1 MLHILTERSALVGL
15 CVGAVLMG
23 RGEPNLQHLTPLS
36 EERQRL
42 MDAVE
47 ESQWEGDIYNAD
59 LLSTE
64 LYLVNQC
71 ITKGELYAPL
81 F

>member
-1 MLHILTERSALVGL
+1 MQIPTNQYSLEHI
-15 CVGAVLMG
+15 
-23 RGEPNLQHLTPLS
+23 TPLS

-42 MDAVE
+42 MSAVE
-47 ESQWEGDIYNAD
+47 ESHWEGDIHRAD

-64 LYLVNQC
+64 LDLVNQC

>member
-1 MLHILTERSALVGL
+1 MNMPSNQY
-15 CVGAVLMG
+15 
-23 RGEPNLQHLTPLS
+23 NLEHLTPLS

-47 ESQWEGDIYNAD
+47 ESQWEGDMNRAD

>member
-1 MLHILTERSALVGL
+1 MNMPSNQY
-15 CVGAVLMG
+15 
-23 RGEPNLQHLTPLS
+23 NLEHLTPLS

-47 ESQWEGDIYNAD
+47 ESQWEGDMHRAD

>member
-1 MLHILTERSALVGL
+1 MQIPSNQYNLEHI
-15 CVGAVLMG
+15 
-23 RGEPNLQHLTPLS
+23 TPLS

-42 MDAVE
+42 MSAVE
-47 ESQWEGDIYNAD
+47 ESHWEGDIHRAD

-64 LYLVNQC
+64 LDLVNQC

>member
-1 MLHILTERSALVGL
+1 MNMPSNQY
-15 CVGAVLMG
+15 
-23 RGEPNLQHLTPLS
+23 NLEHLTPLS

-47 ESQWEGDIYNAD
+47 ESQWEGDMHRAD

-64 LYLVNQC
+64 LDLVNQC

>member
-1 MLHILTERSALVGL
+1 MNMPSNQYNLEHI
-15 CVGAVLMG
+15 
-23 RGEPNLQHLTPLS
+23 TPLS

>member
-1 MLHILTERSALVGL
+1 MDMPSNQYNLEHI
-15 CVGAVLMG
+15 
-23 RGEPNLQHLTPLS
+23 TPLS

-42 MDAVE
+42 MSAVE
-47 ESQWEGDIYNAD
+47 ESHWEGDIHRAD

-64 LYLVNQC
+64 LDLVNQC

>member
-1 MLHILTERSALVGL
+1 
-15 CVGAVLMG
+15 LM
-23 RGEPNLQHLTPLS
+23 N
-36 EERQRL
+36 
-42 MDAVE
+42 AVE
-47 ESQWEGDIYNAD
+47 ESQWEGDMHRAD

>member
-1 MLHILTERSALVGL
+1 MQIPSNSYNLKHI
-15 CVGAVLMG
+15 
-23 RGEPNLQHLTPLS
+23 TPLS

-47 ESQWEGDIYNAD
+47 ESQWEGDLHMAD

-64 LYLVNQC
+64 LDLVNQC

>member
-1 MLHILTERSALVGL
+1 MQIPTNQYNLEHI
-15 CVGAVLMG
+15 
-23 RGEPNLQHLTPLS
+23 TPLS

-42 MDAVE
+42 MSAVE
-47 ESQWEGDIYNAD
+47 ESHWEGDLHRAD

-64 LYLVNQC
+64 LDLVNQC

>member
-1 MLHILTERSALVGL
+1 MNMPSNQYNLDHI
-15 CVGAVLMG
+15 
-23 RGEPNLQHLTPLS
+23 TPLS

-42 MDAVE
+42 MDVVE
-47 ESQWEGDIYNAD
+47 ESQWEGDLHRAD

-64 LYLVNQC
+64 LDLVNEC

>member
-1 MLHILTERSALVGL
+1 MQIPTNQYNLEHI
-15 CVGAVLMG
+15 
-23 RGEPNLQHLTPLS
+23 TPLS

-42 MDAVE
+42 MSAVE
-47 ESQWEGDIYNAD
+47 ESHWEGDIHRAD

-64 LYLVNQC
+64 LDLVNQC

>member
-1 MLHILTERSALVGL
+1 MQIPSNQYNLNHI
-15 CVGAVLMG
+15 
-23 RGEPNLQHLTPLS
+23 TPLS

-42 MDAVE
+42 MSAVE
-47 ESQWEGDIYNAD
+47 ESHWEGDIHRAD

-64 LYLVNQC
+64 LDLVNQC

>member
-1 MLHILTERSALVGL
+1 MQIPSNQYNLKHI
-15 CVGAVLMG
+15 
-23 RGEPNLQHLTPLS
+23 TPLS

-47 ESQWEGDIYNAD
+47 DAYWQSNLEQGDS
-59 LLSTE
+59 LSRE
-64 LYLVNQC
+64 LEYINSC

>member
-1 MLHILTERSALVGL
+1 MNMPSNQYNLKHI
-15 CVGAVLMG
+15 
-23 RGEPNLQHLTPLS
+23 TPLS

-47 ESQWEGDIYNAD
+47 ESQWEGDMHMAD

-64 LYLVNQC
+64 LYLVKQC
-71 ITKGELYAPL
+71 INKEEL
-81 F
+81 

>member
-1 MLHILTERSALVGL
+1 MQIPSNQYNLNHI
-15 CVGAVLMG
+15 
-23 RGEPNLQHLTPLS
+23 TPLS

-42 MDAVE
+42 MSAVE
-47 ESQWEGDIYNAD
+47 ESHWEGDLHRAD

-64 LYLVNQC
+64 LDLVNQC

>member
-1 MLHILTERSALVGL
+1 MNMPSNQY
-15 CVGAVLMG
+15 
-23 RGEPNLQHLTPLS
+23 NLEHLTPLS

-42 MDAVE
+42 MNAVE
-47 ESQWEGDIYNAD
+47 ESQWEGDMHRAD

-64 LYLVNQC
+64 LYLVNQR

>member
-1 MLHILTERSALVGL
+1 MQIPSNQY
-15 CVGAVLMG
+15 
-23 RGEPNLQHLTPLS
+23 NLKRITPLS

-42 MDAVE
+42 MSAVE
-47 ESQWEGDIYNAD
+47 ESHWEGDLHRAD

-64 LYLVNQC
+64 LDLVNQC

>member
-1 MLHILTERSALVGL
+1 MNMPSNQY
-15 CVGAVLMG
+15 
-23 RGEPNLQHLTPLS
+23 NLEHLTPLS

-42 MDAVE
+42 MNAVE
-47 ESQWEGDIYNAD
+47 ESHWEGDLHRAD

-64 LYLVNQC
+64 LDLVNQC

>member
-1 MLHILTERSALVGL
+1 MQIPSNQYNIKHI
-15 CVGAVLMG
+15 
-23 RGEPNLQHLTPLS
+23 TPLL

-42 MDAVE
+42 MSAVE
-47 ESQWEGDIYNAD
+47 ESHWEGDLHRAD

-64 LYLVNQC
+64 LDLVNQC

>member
-1 MLHILTERSALVGL
+1 MS
-15 CVGAVLMG
+15 
-23 RGEPNLQHLTPLS
+23 RGEPNLVHLTPLS

-47 ESQWEGDIYNAD
+47 EAHWQGDFEQGDSLGVELGYINSCILKGD
-59 LLSTE
+59 LYE
-64 LYLVNQC
+64 
-71 ITKGELYAPL
+71 PL

>member
-1 MLHILTERSALVGL
+1 MPSNQY
-15 CVGAVLMG
+15 
-23 RGEPNLQHLTPLS
+23 NLEHLTPLS

-42 MDAVE
+42 MDVVE
-47 ESQWEGDIYNAD
+47 ESQWEGDLHRAD

-64 LYLVNQC
+64 LDLVNEC
-71 ITKGELYAPL
+71 IKRGELYAPL

>member
-1 MLHILTERSALVGL
+1 MNIPTNQYNLEHI
-15 CVGAVLMG
+15 
-23 RGEPNLQHLTPLS
+23 TPLS

-42 MDAVE
+42 MSAVE
-47 ESQWEGDIYNAD
+47 ESHWEGDIHRAD

-64 LYLVNQC
+64 LYLVNEC

>member
-1 MLHILTERSALVGL
+1 MQIPTNQY
-15 CVGAVLMG
+15 
-23 RGEPNLQHLTPLS
+23 NLEHLTPLS

-42 MDAVE
+42 MSAVE
-47 ESQWEGDIYNAD
+47 ESHWEGDIHRAD

-64 LYLVNQC
+64 LDLVNQC

>member
-1 MLHILTERSALVGL
+1 MNIPTNQYNLEHI
-15 CVGAVLMG
+15 
-23 RGEPNLQHLTPLS
+23 TPLS

-42 MDAVE
+42 MSAVE
-47 ESQWEGDIYNAD
+47 ESHWEGDIHRAD

-64 LYLVNQC
+64 LDLVNQC

>member
-1 MLHILTERSALVGL
+1 MNIPSNQYNLEHI
-15 CVGAVLMG
+15 
-23 RGEPNLQHLTPLS
+23 TPLS

-42 MDAVE
+42 MSAVE
-47 ESQWEGDIYNAD
+47 ESHWEGDIHRAD

-64 LYLVNQC
+64 LDLVNQC